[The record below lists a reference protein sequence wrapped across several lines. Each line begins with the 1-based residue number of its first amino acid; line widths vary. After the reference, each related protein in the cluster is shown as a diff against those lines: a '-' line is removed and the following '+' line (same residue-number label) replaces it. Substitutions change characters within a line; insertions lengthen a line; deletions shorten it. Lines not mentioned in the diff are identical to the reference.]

1 MSPRRKRS
9 KPVKV
14 AYFKQKF
21 ALDETPPPPSAE
33 RQAEVERILHLKPGT
48 LDPKRQAI
56 RSDLRDRALVEE
68 LRQELANPTPQELD
82 TMECFKKIIDRGFKF
97 ERRGGPER
105 E

>member
-14 AYFKQKF
+14 AYFKPKF
-21 ALDETPPPPSAE
+21 TLYEPPPPPSAE

-56 RSDLRDRALVEE
+56 RRDLRDRALVEE
-68 LRQELANPTPQELD
+68 LSQELAKPTAQEVD
-82 TMECFKKIIDRGFKF
+82 TLECLKKIIDRGFKF
-97 ERRGGPER
+97 ERGGDPQGG
-105 E
+105 